1 MRLLPT
7 LALALALAAPA
18 CKSQPHADSF
28 DREDQQREADL
39 RTMQPPRV
47 PILSALATA
56 QRAIPTGFVVGAT
69 IETGGDTPKYWAWVA
84 DGDELHVVRIDAWS
98 GALLSDVRDDGNHA
112 IVRIA
117 ADIQGHPERVAIDFA
132 RAIEAARTSRPDA
145 WPAAVFVHGDECDK
159 YTYDV
164 ELVSHADVRSV
175 EVHAAD
181 GTLESIDTAQS
192 AGSSGAHAAFAF
204 SNQDPPSKDES
215 ELTEAPA
222 ISLASA
228 IELARKR
235 APDSAFIHAELG
247 LEDGGPNCLVCLWER
262 QSLHILEID
271 AESGEVL
278 VDGTQAADS
287 ESSRRAQHGLRRLDS
302 SIDATRAIEASIA
315 AVPGSWA
322 RMIDLD
328 CEAEPLAYEVEVVA
342 GDVVREVRILARD
355 GTVLGVHDP
364 EESSGD

>member
-1 MRLLPT
+1 MRPLSS
-7 LALALALAAPA
+7 LALVLALAAPA
-18 CKSQPHADSF
+18 CKSQLPADSF

-47 PILSALATA
+47 PILSALAA
-56 QRAIPTGFVVGAT
+56 VQRAIPGGRVLGASV
-69 IETGGDTPKYWAWVA
+69 ETSGDTPRYWAWIV
-84 DGDELHVVRIDAWS
+84 DGGELHVVRVDAWN
-98 GALLSDVRDDGNHA
+98 GVLLSDVIDDANLA
-112 IVRIA
+112 MVRVA
-117 ADIQGHPERVAIDFA
+117 TEIQSHPEQVALDFAKAIDAA
-132 RAIEAARTSRPDA
+132 RAGSTDA
-145 WPAAVFVHGDECDK
+145 WPAAVFIHRALDTGYECQ
-159 YTYDV
+159 V
-164 ELVSHADVRSV
+164 ELVSREAVRSL
-175 EVHAAD
+175 EVRAAD
-181 GTLESIDTAQS
+181 GKLEETGVHLAS
-192 AGSSGAHAAFAF
+192 AF
-204 SNQDPPSKDES
+204 SNNDPQPKDDL

-235 APDSAFIHAELG
+235 APDAAFIHAELG
-247 LEDGGPNCLVCLWER
+247 IEDDAPNCLVCLWER
-262 QSLHILEID
+262 QSFHILEID

-278 VDGTQAADS
+278 VDGTQAADA

-302 SIDATRAIEASIA
+302 AIDTARAIEAAIA